1 MSRRV
6 AHDLE
11 VYPLKAYLN
20 DTGAAAVSGEA
31 IAWRW
36 EVSLHKS
43 VCSWQA
49 CKLTCQRWPDFLR
62 SFLPI
67 RRPQCRT
74 VEPATGEPYVEAAGE
89 NCFSILRAAGPLSRA
104 TVADE

>member
-1 MSRRV
+1 MIFRCICR
-6 AHDLE
+6 
-11 VYPLKAYLN
+11 KAYLN
-20 DTGAAAVSGEA
+20 DTRAAAVSRA
-31 IAWRW
+31 TIAWRW
-36 EVSLHKS
+36 EVRLHKS

-62 SFLPI
+62 SFRLI
-67 RRPQCRT
+67 RRPHCRT
-74 VEPATGEPYVEAAGE
+74 VGGARGEPYVEAGGE